1 MQSIQRIKQN
11 ALHDEPL
18 KPFST
23 SRNLALYL
31 CPMLKLRLLSI
42 FLLFTALAHAETP
55 AQANKRLFDKTVD
68 ELNFRT
74 METVYDKSFT
84 RGKFPLTLRTAAARR
99 TFDGFGSNTGLK
111 QLFLNYNGIAERYKN
126 RFGNGSLTLAEFDKQ
141 LKSVLLDK
149 NFEFFIHN
157 LPRDERVALIRAE
170 QRLIQQ
176 ASAQFNDSGAPT
188 DALPAATNEAQPEA
202 PVTVPLT
209 TNGNDGPVAA
219 EPQATA
225 DNEEAPLTSAAAAA
239 PAGPAPR
246 HDWVDYL
253 TLLLSLG
260 SAGLLFYLV
269 TNVLP
274 GLSRRINNL
283 SADPEPEPEPQSLAS
298 RLRPTRRPGLR
309 EDRYEDDEDEAEGNG
324 QPSAPYR
331 HDDD

>member
-1 MQSIQRIKQN
+1 
-11 ALHDEPL
+11 
-18 KPFST
+18 
-23 SRNLALYL
+23 
-31 CPMLKLRLLSI
+31 MLKLRLFTF
-42 FLLFTALAHAETP
+42 FLLIAAFARAETP
-55 AQANKRLFDKTVD
+55 AQANKRLFDKTID

-99 TFDGFGSNTGLK
+99 SFDGFGSNTGLK

-157 LPRDERVALIRAE
+157 LPRDERVSLIRAE

-176 ASAQFNDSGAPT
+176 ASAQFNDSGAPAE
-188 DALPAATNEAQPEA
+188 ALPAATNEAQPEA

-209 TNGNDGPVAA
+209 TNGNDGPAA
-219 EPQATA
+219 PEPTATA
-225 DNEEAPLTSAAAAA
+225 DNDEEAPLTNSLAAAA

-269 TNVLP
+269 TSVLP

-283 SADPEPEPEPQSLAS
+283 AADPEPEPEPRSIAS

-309 EDRYEDDEDEAEGNG
+309 EDRYEDDEDEDEAAGE
-324 QPSAPYR
+324 PAAPYR

>member
-1 MQSIQRIKQN
+1 
-11 ALHDEPL
+11 
-18 KPFST
+18 
-23 SRNLALYL
+23 
-31 CPMLKLRLLSI
+31 MLKLRILCL
-42 FLLFTALAHAETP
+42 FLLIAARAHAETP
-55 AQANKRLFDKTVD
+55 AQANKRLFDKTID

-74 METVYDKSFT
+74 LETVYDKSFT

-99 TFDGFGSNTGLK
+99 GFDGFGENAALK

-126 RFGNGSLTLAEFDKQ
+126 RFGNGPLTLAEFDKQ

-157 LPRDERVALIRAE
+157 LPRDERVSLIRAE

-176 ASAQFNDSGAPT
+176 ASAQFNDSGAP
-188 DALPAATNEAQPEA
+188 AENLPAASSEAQPEA

-209 TNGNDGPVAA
+209 TNGTNGPAA
-219 EPQATA
+219 PEPAPAATA
-225 DNEEAPLTSAAAAA
+225 ADEAPLTSAPAA

-260 SAGLLFYLV
+260 SAALLFYV
-269 TNVLP
+269 VASVLP

-283 SADPEPEPEPQSLAS
+283 APDPEPEPEPRSLAS

-309 EDRYEDDEDEAEGNG
+309 EDRYEDDEDEAEGEPN
-324 QPSAPYR
+324 APYR

>member
-1 MQSIQRIKQN
+1 
-11 ALHDEPL
+11 
-18 KPFST
+18 
-23 SRNLALYL
+23 
-31 CPMLKLRLLSI
+31 MLKLRLLAL
-42 FLLFTALAHAETP
+42 FLLFTTLAHAETP
-55 AQANKRLFDKTVD
+55 AQANKRLFDKTID

-99 TFDGFGSNTGLK
+99 SFDGFGSNTALK

-176 ASAQFNDSGAPT
+176 ASAQFNDSGAPA

-202 PVTVPLT
+202 PVTAPLT
-209 TNGNDGPVAA
+209 TNGNDGSDGSAA
-219 EPQATA
+219 PEPAATA
-225 DNEEAPLTSAAAAA
+225 DNEEAPLTSA
-239 PAGPAPR
+239 PAEPVGPAPR

-283 SADPEPEPEPQSLAS
+283 APDPEPEPEPRSLAS

-309 EDRYEDDEDEAEGNG
+309 EDRYEDDEDEDEADGE
-324 QPSAPYR
+324 PAAPYR

>member
-1 MQSIQRIKQN
+1 
-11 ALHDEPL
+11 
-18 KPFST
+18 
-23 SRNLALYL
+23 
-31 CPMLKLRLLSI
+31 MLKLRLLSF
-42 FLLFTALAHAETP
+42 FLLIAAFAHAETP
-55 AQANKRLFDKTVD
+55 AQSNKRLFDKTVD

-99 TFDGFGSNTGLK
+99 SFDGFGENAALK

-126 RFGNGSLTLAEFDKQ
+126 RFGNGALTLAEFDKQ

-157 LPRDERVALIRAE
+157 LPRDERVSLIRAE

-176 ASAQFNDSGAPT
+176 ASAQFNDSGTPAE
-188 DALPAATNEAQPEA
+188 ALPVATNEAQPEA

-209 TNGNDGPVAA
+209 TNGPNGGAATEPAPAAA
-219 EPQATA
+219 EN
-225 DNEEAPLTSAAAAA
+225 DEAPLTSAPAA
-239 PAGPAPR
+239 PAGSAPR

-260 SAGLLFYLV
+260 SAASLFYLV

-274 GLSRRINNL
+274 GLSRRLNNL
-283 SADPEPEPEPQSLAS
+283 APDPEPEPEPRSLAS

-309 EDRYEDDEDEAEGNG
+309 EDRYEDDEDEAEGEPNV
-324 QPSAPYR
+324 PYR

>member
-1 MQSIQRIKQN
+1 
-11 ALHDEPL
+11 
-18 KPFST
+18 
-23 SRNLALYL
+23 
-31 CPMLKLRLLSI
+31 MLKLRLLTL
-42 FLLFTALAHAETP
+42 FLLIAAFARAETP

-84 RGKFPLTLRTAAARR
+84 RGKFPLTLRTAAARHA
-99 TFDGFGSNTGLK
+99 FDGFGTNAALK
-111 QLFLNYNGIAERYKN
+111 QLFMNYNGIAERYKN

-176 ASAQFNDSGAPT
+176 ASAQFNDSGAPA
-188 DALPAATNEAQPEA
+188 DARPTATNEAQPET
-202 PVTVPLT
+202 PVTAPLT
-209 TNGNDGPVAA
+209 TNGNEGSAAA
-219 EPQATA
+219 EHTATSN
-225 DNEEAPLTSAAAAA
+225 NEEAPLTSSLAG
-239 PAGPAPR
+239 PTGPAPR

-253 TLLLSLG
+253 TLLLSLS

-269 TNVLP
+269 TTVLP

-283 SADPEPEPEPQSLAS
+283 APDPEPEPEPRSLAS

-309 EDRYEDDEDEAEGNG
+309 EDRYEDDEDEDEPDGA
-324 QPSAPYR
+324 PVAPYR

>member
-1 MQSIQRIKQN
+1 
-11 ALHDEPL
+11 
-18 KPFST
+18 
-23 SRNLALYL
+23 
-31 CPMLKLRLLSI
+31 MLKLRLLTL
-42 FLLFTALAHAETP
+42 FLLIAALAHAETP
-55 AQANKRLFDKTVD
+55 AQANKRLFDKTID

-99 TFDGFGSNTGLK
+99 TFDGFGENAALK
-111 QLFLNYNGIAERYKN
+111 QLFLNYNSIAERYKN
-126 RFGNGSLTLAEFDKQ
+126 RFGNGPLTLAEFEKQ

-176 ASAQFNDSGAPT
+176 ASAQFNDSDTPA

-202 PVTVPLT
+202 PVTAPLT
-209 TNGNDGPVAA
+209 TNGNDGNDGPAAPEPVAA
-219 EPQATA
+219 TT
-225 DNEEAPLTSAAAAA
+225 DNEEAPLTSA
-239 PAGPAPR
+239 PAVPGGPAPR

-274 GLSRRINNL
+274 ELSRRINNL
-283 SADPEPEPEPQSLAS
+283 APDPEPEPEPRSLTS
-298 RLRPTRRPGLR
+298 RLRPTRRTGLR
-309 EDRYEDDEDEAEGNG
+309 EDRYEDDEDEAEGEN
-324 QPSAPYR
+324 APYR